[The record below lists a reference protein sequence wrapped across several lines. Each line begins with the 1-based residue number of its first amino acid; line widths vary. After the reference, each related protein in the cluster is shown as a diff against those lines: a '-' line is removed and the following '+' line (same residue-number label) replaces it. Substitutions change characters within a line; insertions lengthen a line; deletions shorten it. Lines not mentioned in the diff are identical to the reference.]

1 MEVVRYVSCDA
12 TKNLIMKTLATLM
25 TAAAII
31 LATASCAGSKAQ
43 VSDKATAET
52 VQTPAATSTESNNIR
67 QPQAVLYKMS
77 DGCANL
83 VPVTLSDDG
92 TRVIRYP
99 ATSDIRPD
107 SKPVHVGD
115 GWYLDRIGVTDN
127 TVFTTYTLDQYSS
140 LPATPTAD
148 ELMRAIKAG
157 SKVTAIKRLN
167 MTPQQALD
175 HYNVK

>member
-1 MEVVRYVSCDA
+1 MSYKYVRHDA
-12 TKNLIMKTLATLM
+12 TKNMIMKTLATLM

-31 LATASCAGSKAQ
+31 LATASCAGTKAQ
-43 VSDKATAET
+43 ITDKTTAET
-52 VQTPAATSTESNNIR
+52 VKTPTATESNNVR
-67 QPQAVLYKMS
+67 QPQAVLYKMT
-77 DGCANL
+77 DGCADL

-107 SKPVHVGD
+107 SKPVHIGD
-115 GWYLDRIGVTDN
+115 GWYLDRMGVTDN

-167 MTPQQALD
+167 MTPQEALE